1 MQNTG
6 QNKEIC
12 SALNGDMLFKAEH
25 EIISFNMQ
33 KMKKMFLSC
42 QDAFDIIIRQ

>member
-12 SALNGDMLFKAEH
+12 SALNGGMLFKAEH
-25 EIISFNMQ
+25 GVVSFYMQIIKQ
-33 KMKKMFLSC
+33 KC
-42 QDAFDIIIRQ
+42 

>member
-1 MQNTG
+1 
-6 QNKEIC
+6 
-12 SALNGDMLFKAEH
+12 MLFKAEH
-25 EIISFNMQ
+25 GVVSFYMQ